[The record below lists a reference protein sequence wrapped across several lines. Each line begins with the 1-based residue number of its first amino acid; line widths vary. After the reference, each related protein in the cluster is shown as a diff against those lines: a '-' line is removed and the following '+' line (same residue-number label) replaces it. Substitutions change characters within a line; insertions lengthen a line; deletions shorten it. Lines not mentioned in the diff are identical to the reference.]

1 MLQRFFNNCGYDNNM
16 FYVDDDVKYGVPPV
30 NISEYKEGFEIT
42 MAAPG
47 YQKTDFAANV
57 DGNTL
62 TISVDKNTEN
72 QGNEN
77 EVTKETEQYIYRQE
91 FSFNSFSR
99 SFTLPEGVDTEK
111 IQGSYENGILTVSI
125 PKLPEEVTKKS
136 IEIK

>member
-1 MLQRFFNNCGYDNNM
+1 M
-16 FYVDDDVKYGVPPV
+16 FYVDENVKYGVPPV
-30 NISEYKEGFEIT
+30 NISENKEGFEIE

-91 FSFNSFSR
+91 FGFNSFSR

-111 IQGSYENGILTVSI
+111 IQGSYENGILTISI

>member
-1 MLQRFFNNCGYDNNM
+1 M
-16 FYVDDDVKYGVPPV
+16 FYVDENVKYGVPPV
-30 NISEYKEGFEIT
+30 NISENKEGFEIE

-111 IQGSYENGILTVSI
+111 IQGSYENGILTISI

>member
-16 FYVDDDVKYGVPPV
+16 FYVDENVKYGVPPV
-30 NISEYKEGFEIT
+30 NISENKEGFEIE

-62 TISVDKNTEN
+62 TISVDKNTVN

-111 IQGSYENGILTVSI
+111 IQGSYENGILTISI

>member
-30 NISEYKEGFEIT
+30 NISENKEGFEIE

-99 SFTLPEGVDTEK
+99 SFSLPEGVDTEK

>member
-62 TISVDKNTEN
+62 IISVDKNTEN

>member
-16 FYVDDDVKYGVPPV
+16 FYVDENVKYGVPPV
-30 NISEYKEGFEIT
+30 NISENKEGFEIE

-111 IQGSYENGILTVSI
+111 IQGSYENGILTISI

>member
-30 NISEYKEGFEIT
+30 NISEYKEGFEIA

-47 YQKTDFAANV
+47 YQKSDFAANV

-62 TISVDKNTEN
+62 TISVDKKPEN
-72 QGNEN
+72 QAKEN

-99 SFTLPEGVDTEK
+99 SFSLPEGVDTEK

>member
-16 FYVDDDVKYGVPPV
+16 FYVDDNVKYGVPPV
-30 NISEYKEGFEIT
+30 NISENKEGFEIE

-99 SFTLPEGVDTEK
+99 SFSLPEGVDTEK